1 MGGKAFHAHEFP
13 EKPEG
18 DGWVASGWGLL
29 KAAVGKKVP
38 EEADL
43 HRRCDERIGMDGV
56 KIPGIKWEKDRGVFA
71 EVVILARA
79 APMMVQAATAKM
91 VQAATAKMEEVA
103 KNRRA

>member
-56 KIPGIKWEKDRGVFA
+56 KIPGSA
-71 EVVILARA
+71 HALASLFFSTICSA
-79 APMMVQAATAKM
+79 ASFS
-91 VQAATAKMEEVA
+91 
-103 KNRRA
+103 

>member
-43 HRRCDERIGMDGV
+43 HRRSVHDPTTLCDT
-56 KIPGIKWEKDRGVFA
+56 
-71 EVVILARA
+71 ILL
-79 APMMVQAATAKM
+79 PSFI
-91 VQAATAKMEEVA
+91 
-103 KNRRA
+103 